1 MVALSAQLLEA
12 GAEED
17 LGYFFR
23 RLGEVCFHPTSD
35 QDYPGAACTLAVA
48 ASCGAVFFGDS
59 KGMLLPAV
67 TPWQHSHVQNGNTSE
82 QHRASQR

>member
-1 MVALSAQLLEA
+1 MSKDTSYAMAPLPAQLLEA

-35 QDYPGAACTLAVA
+35 QGYPGATCTLAVA

-59 KGMLLPAV
+59 QGTL
-67 TPWQHSHVQNGNTSE
+67 
-82 QHRASQR
+82 